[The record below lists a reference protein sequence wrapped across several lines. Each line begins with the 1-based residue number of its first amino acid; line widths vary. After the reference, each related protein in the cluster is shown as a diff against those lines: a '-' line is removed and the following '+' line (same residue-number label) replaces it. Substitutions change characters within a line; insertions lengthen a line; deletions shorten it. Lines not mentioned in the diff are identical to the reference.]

1 MTNETKQPTVVGG
14 INLSTR
20 TKSKTFWVAIIS
32 AVAVFANQI
41 TGAFGLDYSA
51 QIEQG
56 VNIVGSIL
64 TLLAG
69 LGIIVDN
76 NTKGI
81 KDSEIVQTDYTKPR
95 DSKDPN
101 EFVQWQNDSLLTD
114 VTPERKEKEPEEFD
128 TSQPFTD
135 DSDEVEF
142 DVAEY
147 EDDEEL
153 PRGASKFHDDSVLKD
168 GKEDESVKDDFVE
181 NIDDVVIDDSVNS
194 NKEDTDKVVKK
205 TVTKEVTDDKK
216 ESDK

>member
-1 MTNETKQPTVVGG
+1 MANETKQPTVVGG

-56 VNIVGSIL
+56 VNIIGSIL

-76 NTKGI
+76 NTKGL
-81 KDSEIVQTDYTKPR
+81 KDSDIVQTDYTKPR

-101 EFVQWQNDSLLTD
+101 EFVQWQANANTASTFELDNYENNAEPDS
-114 VTPERKEKEPEEFD
+114 
-128 TSQPFTD
+128 D
-135 DSDEVEF
+135 DSDEVL
-142 DVAEY
+142 AI
-147 EDDEEL
+147 EDEIDGGSAPSQDEEDTEE
-153 PRGASKFHDDSVLKD
+153 H
-168 GKEDESVKDDFVE
+168 GKVFAEEEVK
-181 NIDDVVIDDSVNS
+181 
-194 NKEDTDKVVKK
+194 
-205 TVTKEVTDDKK
+205 
-216 ESDK
+216 

>member
-1 MTNETKQPTVVGG
+1 MANETKQPTVVGG

-76 NTKGI
+76 NTKGL
-81 KDSEIVQTDYTKPR
+81 KDSEIVQTDYIKPR

-101 EFVQWQNDSLLTD
+101 EFVQWQANANTASTFELDNYENNAEPDS
-114 VTPERKEKEPEEFD
+114 
-128 TSQPFTD
+128 D
-135 DSDEVEF
+135 DSDEVL
-142 DVAEY
+142 AI
-147 EDDEEL
+147 EDEIDGGSAPSQDEEDTEE
-153 PRGASKFHDDSVLKD
+153 H
-168 GKEDESVKDDFVE
+168 GKVFAEEEVK
-181 NIDDVVIDDSVNS
+181 
-194 NKEDTDKVVKK
+194 
-205 TVTKEVTDDKK
+205 
-216 ESDK
+216 

>member
-1 MTNETKQPTVVGG
+1 MANETKQPTVVGG

-76 NTKGI
+76 NTKGL
-81 KDSEIVQTDYTKPR
+81 KDSDIVQTDYTKPR

-101 EFVQWQNDSLLTD
+101 EFVQWQADASTASTFELDSY
-114 VTPERKEKEPEEFD
+114 ENNAEPD
-128 TSQPFTD
+128 SD
-135 DSDEVEF
+135 DSDEVL
-142 DVAEY
+142 AI
-147 EDDEEL
+147 EDEIDGGSAPSQDEEDTEE
-153 PRGASKFHDDSVLKD
+153 H
-168 GKEDESVKDDFVE
+168 GKVFAEEEVK
-181 NIDDVVIDDSVNS
+181 
-194 NKEDTDKVVKK
+194 
-205 TVTKEVTDDKK
+205 
-216 ESDK
+216 

>member
-1 MTNETKQPTVVGG
+1 MANETKQPKVVGG

-41 TGAFGLDYSA
+41 TGAFGLDSSA

-76 NTKGI
+76 NTKGL
-81 KDSEIVQTDYTKPR
+81 KDSEIVQTDYIKPR

-101 EFVQWQNDSLLTD
+101 EFVQWQANANTASTFELDNY
-114 VTPERKEKEPEEFD
+114 ENNAEPD
-128 TSQPFTD
+128 TD
-135 DSDEVEF
+135 DSDEVP
-142 DVAEY
+142 AI
-147 EDDEEL
+147 EDEIDGGSAPSQDEEDTEE
-153 PRGASKFHDDSVLKD
+153 H
-168 GKEDESVKDDFVE
+168 GKVFAEEEVK
-181 NIDDVVIDDSVNS
+181 
-194 NKEDTDKVVKK
+194 
-205 TVTKEVTDDKK
+205 
-216 ESDK
+216 

>member
-1 MTNETKQPTVVGG
+1 MTNEAKQPKVVGG

-56 VNIVGSIL
+56 VNIIGSIL

-76 NTKGI
+76 NTKGL
-81 KDSEIVQTDYTKPR
+81 KDSDIVQTDYTKPR

-101 EFVQWQNDSLLTD
+101 EFVQWLANANTASTFELDNY
-114 VTPERKEKEPEEFD
+114 ENNAEPD
-128 TSQPFTD
+128 TD
-135 DSDEVEF
+135 DSDEVP
-142 DVAEY
+142 AI
-147 EDDEEL
+147 EDEIDGGSAPSQDEEDTEE
-153 PRGASKFHDDSVLKD
+153 H
-168 GKEDESVKDDFVE
+168 GKVFAEEEVK
-181 NIDDVVIDDSVNS
+181 
-194 NKEDTDKVVKK
+194 
-205 TVTKEVTDDKK
+205 
-216 ESDK
+216 

>member
-1 MTNETKQPTVVGG
+1 MANGTKQPTVVGG

-56 VNIVGSIL
+56 VNIIGSIL

-76 NTKGI
+76 NTKGL
-81 KDSEIVQTDYTKPR
+81 KDSDIVQTDYTKPR

-101 EFVQWQNDSLLTD
+101 EFVQWQANANTASTFELDNY
-114 VTPERKEKEPEEFD
+114 ENNAEPD
-128 TSQPFTD
+128 TD
-135 DSDEVEF
+135 DSDEVP
-142 DVAEY
+142 AI
-147 EDDEEL
+147 EDEIDGGSAPSQDEEDTEE
-153 PRGASKFHDDSVLKD
+153 H
-168 GKEDESVKDDFVE
+168 GKVFAEEEVK
-181 NIDDVVIDDSVNS
+181 
-194 NKEDTDKVVKK
+194 
-205 TVTKEVTDDKK
+205 
-216 ESDK
+216 

>member
-1 MTNETKQPTVVGG
+1 MANETKQPKVVGG

-32 AVAVFANQI
+32 AVALFANQI

-81 KDSEIVQTDYTKPR
+81 KDSDIVQTDYTKPR

-101 EFVQWQNDSLLTD
+101 EFVQWQANANTASTFELDNYENNAEPDS
-114 VTPERKEKEPEEFD
+114 
-128 TSQPFTD
+128 D
-135 DSDEVEF
+135 DSDEVL
-142 DVAEY
+142 AI
-147 EDDEEL
+147 EDEIDGGSAPSQDEEDTEE
-153 PRGASKFHDDSVLKD
+153 H
-168 GKEDESVKDDFVE
+168 GKVFAEEEVK
-181 NIDDVVIDDSVNS
+181 
-194 NKEDTDKVVKK
+194 
-205 TVTKEVTDDKK
+205 
-216 ESDK
+216 

>member
-1 MTNETKQPTVVGG
+1 MANETKQPTVVGG

-76 NTKGI
+76 NTKGL
-81 KDSEIVQTDYTKPR
+81 KDSDIVQTDYTKPR

-101 EFVQWQNDSLLTD
+101 EFVQWQADASTASTFELDSY
-114 VTPERKEKEPEEFD
+114 ENNAEPD
-128 TSQPFTD
+128 TD
-135 DSDEVEF
+135 DSDEVP
-142 DVAEY
+142 AI
-147 EDDEEL
+147 EDEIYGGSAPSQDEEDTEE
-153 PRGASKFHDDSVLKD
+153 H
-168 GKEDESVKDDFVE
+168 GKVFAEEEVK
-181 NIDDVVIDDSVNS
+181 
-194 NKEDTDKVVKK
+194 
-205 TVTKEVTDDKK
+205 
-216 ESDK
+216 

>member
-1 MTNETKQPTVVGG
+1 MANETKQPKVVGG

-32 AVAVFANQI
+32 AVALFANQI

-56 VNIVGSIL
+56 VNIIGSIL

-81 KDSEIVQTDYTKPR
+81 KDSDIVQTDYTKPR

-101 EFVQWQNDSLLTD
+101 EFVQWQANANTASTFELDNYENNAEPDS
-114 VTPERKEKEPEEFD
+114 
-128 TSQPFTD
+128 D
-135 DSDEVEF
+135 DSDEVL
-142 DVAEY
+142 AI
-147 EDDEEL
+147 EDEIDGGSAPSQDEEDTEE
-153 PRGASKFHDDSVLKD
+153 H
-168 GKEDESVKDDFVE
+168 GKVFAEEEVK
-181 NIDDVVIDDSVNS
+181 
-194 NKEDTDKVVKK
+194 
-205 TVTKEVTDDKK
+205 
-216 ESDK
+216 

>member
-1 MTNETKQPTVVGG
+1 MANETKQPTVVGG

-41 TGAFGLDYSA
+41 TGAFGLDYSS

-56 VNIVGSIL
+56 VNIIGSIL

-81 KDSEIVQTDYTKPR
+81 KDSDIVQTDYTKPR

-101 EFVQWQNDSLLTD
+101 EFIQWQANANTASTFELDNY
-114 VTPERKEKEPEEFD
+114 ENNAEPD
-128 TSQPFTD
+128 TD
-135 DSDEVEF
+135 DSDEVP
-142 DVAEY
+142 AI
-147 EDDEEL
+147 EDELDGGSAPSQDEEDTEE
-153 PRGASKFHDDSVLKD
+153 H
-168 GKEDESVKDDFVE
+168 GKVFAEEEVK
-181 NIDDVVIDDSVNS
+181 
-194 NKEDTDKVVKK
+194 
-205 TVTKEVTDDKK
+205 
-216 ESDK
+216 

>member
-56 VNIVGSIL
+56 VNIIGSIL

-76 NTKGI
+76 NTKGL
-81 KDSEIVQTDYTKPR
+81 KDSGIAQSYTKPR
-95 DSKDPN
+95 NENVDPVQFQAEDYTTEQFIDSQQEEVTESVDGLRDVDQEEIESEQADEAPIGLAEDEEYEEVQTPLDDPEADSKD
-101 EFVQWQNDSLLTD
+101 
-114 VTPERKEKEPEEFD
+114 
-128 TSQPFTD
+128 
-135 DSDEVEF
+135 
-142 DVAEY
+142 
-147 EDDEEL
+147 L
-153 PRGASKFHDDSVLKD
+153 PGGGSK
-168 GKEDESVKDDFVE
+168 
-181 NIDDVVIDDSVNS
+181 
-194 NKEDTDKVVKK
+194 
-205 TVTKEVTDDKK
+205 
-216 ESDK
+216 

>member
-76 NTKGI
+76 NTKGL
-81 KDSEIVQTDYTKPR
+81 KDSDIVQTDYTKPR

-101 EFVQWQNDSLLTD
+101 EFVQWQADANTASTFELDNYENNAEPDS
-114 VTPERKEKEPEEFD
+114 
-128 TSQPFTD
+128 D
-135 DSDEVEF
+135 DSDEVL
-142 DVAEY
+142 AI
-147 EDDEEL
+147 EDEIDGGSAPSQDEEDTEE
-153 PRGASKFHDDSVLKD
+153 H
-168 GKEDESVKDDFVE
+168 GKVFAEEEVK
-181 NIDDVVIDDSVNS
+181 
-194 NKEDTDKVVKK
+194 
-205 TVTKEVTDDKK
+205 
-216 ESDK
+216 

>member
-1 MTNETKQPTVVGG
+1 MANETKQPTVVGG

-81 KDSEIVQTDYTKPR
+81 KDSDIVQTDYTKPR

-101 EFVQWQNDSLLTD
+101 EFVQWQANANTASTFELDNY
-114 VTPERKEKEPEEFD
+114 ENNAEPD
-128 TSQPFTD
+128 TD
-135 DSDEVEF
+135 DSDEVP
-142 DVAEY
+142 AI
-147 EDDEEL
+147 EDEIDGGSAPSQDEEDTEE
-153 PRGASKFHDDSVLKD
+153 H
-168 GKEDESVKDDFVE
+168 GKVFAEEEVK
-181 NIDDVVIDDSVNS
+181 
-194 NKEDTDKVVKK
+194 
-205 TVTKEVTDDKK
+205 
-216 ESDK
+216 

>member
-56 VNIVGSIL
+56 VNIIGSIL

-76 NTKGI
+76 NTKGL
-81 KDSEIVQTDYTKPR
+81 KDSDIVQTDYTKPR

-101 EFVQWQNDSLLTD
+101 EFVQWQANANTASTFELDNYENNAEPDS
-114 VTPERKEKEPEEFD
+114 
-128 TSQPFTD
+128 D
-135 DSDEVEF
+135 DSDEVL
-142 DVAEY
+142 AI
-147 EDDEEL
+147 EDEIDGGSAPSQDEEDTEE
-153 PRGASKFHDDSVLKD
+153 H
-168 GKEDESVKDDFVE
+168 GKVFAEEEVK
-181 NIDDVVIDDSVNS
+181 
-194 NKEDTDKVVKK
+194 
-205 TVTKEVTDDKK
+205 
-216 ESDK
+216 

>member
-1 MTNETKQPTVVGG
+1 MTNEAKQPKVVGG

-56 VNIVGSIL
+56 VNIIGSIL

-76 NTKGI
+76 NTKGL
-81 KDSEIVQTDYTKPR
+81 KDSDIVQTDYTKPR

-101 EFVQWQNDSLLTD
+101 EFVQWQANANTASTFELDNY
-114 VTPERKEKEPEEFD
+114 ENNAEPD
-128 TSQPFTD
+128 TD
-135 DSDEVEF
+135 DSDEVP
-142 DVAEY
+142 AI
-147 EDDEEL
+147 EDEIDGGSAPSQDEEDTEE
-153 PRGASKFHDDSVLKD
+153 H
-168 GKEDESVKDDFVE
+168 GKVFAEEEVK
-181 NIDDVVIDDSVNS
+181 
-194 NKEDTDKVVKK
+194 
-205 TVTKEVTDDKK
+205 
-216 ESDK
+216 

>member
-1 MTNETKQPTVVGG
+1 MANETKQPKVVGG

-32 AVAVFANQI
+32 AVALFANQI

-76 NTKGI
+76 NTKGLR
-81 KDSEIVQTDYTKPR
+81 DSDIVQTDYVKPR

-101 EFVQWQNDSLLTD
+101 EFVQWQANANNASTFEIDSY
-114 VTPERKEKEPEEFD
+114 ENNAEPD
-128 TSQPFTD
+128 TD
-135 DSDEVEF
+135 DSDEVP
-142 DVAEY
+142 AI
-147 EDDEEL
+147 EDEIDGGSAPSQDEEDTEE
-153 PRGASKFHDDSVLKD
+153 H
-168 GKEDESVKDDFVE
+168 GKVFAEEEVK
-181 NIDDVVIDDSVNS
+181 
-194 NKEDTDKVVKK
+194 
-205 TVTKEVTDDKK
+205 
-216 ESDK
+216 

>member
-1 MTNETKQPTVVGG
+1 MANETKQPTVVGG

-69 LGIIVDN
+69 LGIIVDS
-76 NTKGI
+76 NTKGL
-81 KDSEIVQTDYTKPR
+81 KDSDIVQTDYTKPR

-101 EFVQWQNDSLLTD
+101 EFVQWQANANTASTFELDNY
-114 VTPERKEKEPEEFD
+114 ENNAEPD
-128 TSQPFTD
+128 TD
-135 DSDEVEF
+135 DSDEVP
-142 DVAEY
+142 AI
-147 EDDEEL
+147 EDEIDGGSAPSQDEEDTEE
-153 PRGASKFHDDSVLKD
+153 H
-168 GKEDESVKDDFVE
+168 GKVFAEEEVK
-181 NIDDVVIDDSVNS
+181 
-194 NKEDTDKVVKK
+194 
-205 TVTKEVTDDKK
+205 
-216 ESDK
+216 

>member
-1 MTNETKQPTVVGG
+1 MANETKQPTVVGG

-56 VNIVGSIL
+56 VNIIGSIL

-81 KDSEIVQTDYTKPR
+81 KDSDIVQTDYTKPR

-101 EFVQWQNDSLLTD
+101 EFVQWQADARTSSTFELDNY
-114 VTPERKEKEPEEFD
+114 ENNAEPD
-128 TSQPFTD
+128 TD
-135 DSDEVEF
+135 DSDEVPAIQDEL
-142 DVAEY
+142 DGGSAPSQ
-147 EDDEEL
+147 DEEDTEE
-153 PRGASKFHDDSVLKD
+153 H
-168 GKEDESVKDDFVE
+168 GKVFAEEEVK
-181 NIDDVVIDDSVNS
+181 
-194 NKEDTDKVVKK
+194 
-205 TVTKEVTDDKK
+205 
-216 ESDK
+216 

>member
-1 MTNETKQPTVVGG
+1 MANETKQPTVVGG

-56 VNIVGSIL
+56 VNIIGSIL

-76 NTKGI
+76 NTKGL
-81 KDSEIVQTDYTKPR
+81 KDSDIVQTDYTKPR

-101 EFVQWQNDSLLTD
+101 EFVQWQENANTASTFELDNY
-114 VTPERKEKEPEEFD
+114 ENNAEPD
-128 TSQPFTD
+128 TD
-135 DSDEVEF
+135 DSDEVP
-142 DVAEY
+142 AI
-147 EDDEEL
+147 EDEIDGGSAPSQDEEDTEE
-153 PRGASKFHDDSVLKD
+153 H
-168 GKEDESVKDDFVE
+168 GKVFAEEEVK
-181 NIDDVVIDDSVNS
+181 
-194 NKEDTDKVVKK
+194 
-205 TVTKEVTDDKK
+205 
-216 ESDK
+216 

>member
-1 MTNETKQPTVVGG
+1 MANETKQPTVVGG

-76 NTKGI
+76 NTKGL
-81 KDSEIVQTDYTKPR
+81 KDSDIVQTDYTKPR

-101 EFVQWQNDSLLTD
+101 EFVQWQADANTASTFELDNYENNAEPDS
-114 VTPERKEKEPEEFD
+114 
-128 TSQPFTD
+128 D
-135 DSDEVEF
+135 DSDEVL
-142 DVAEY
+142 AI
-147 EDDEEL
+147 EDEIDGGSAPSQDEEDTEE
-153 PRGASKFHDDSVLKD
+153 H
-168 GKEDESVKDDFVE
+168 GKVFAEEEVK
-181 NIDDVVIDDSVNS
+181 
-194 NKEDTDKVVKK
+194 
-205 TVTKEVTDDKK
+205 
-216 ESDK
+216 

>member
-1 MTNETKQPTVVGG
+1 MANETKQPKVVGG

-32 AVAVFANQI
+32 AVALFANQI

-76 NTKGI
+76 NTKGL
-81 KDSEIVQTDYTKPR
+81 KDSEIVQTDYIKPR

-101 EFVQWQNDSLLTD
+101 EFVQWQANANTASTFELDNY
-114 VTPERKEKEPEEFD
+114 ENNAEPD
-128 TSQPFTD
+128 TD
-135 DSDEVEF
+135 DSDEVP
-142 DVAEY
+142 AI
-147 EDDEEL
+147 EDEIDGGSAPSQDEEDTEE
-153 PRGASKFHDDSVLKD
+153 H
-168 GKEDESVKDDFVE
+168 GKVFAEEEVK
-181 NIDDVVIDDSVNS
+181 
-194 NKEDTDKVVKK
+194 
-205 TVTKEVTDDKK
+205 
-216 ESDK
+216 

>member
-1 MTNETKQPTVVGG
+1 MANETKQPKVVGG

-56 VNIVGSIL
+56 VNILGSIL

-76 NTKGI
+76 NTKGL
-81 KDSEIVQTDYTKPR
+81 KDSEIVQTDYIKPR

-101 EFVQWQNDSLLTD
+101 EFVQWQANANTASTFELDNYENNAEPDS
-114 VTPERKEKEPEEFD
+114 
-128 TSQPFTD
+128 D
-135 DSDEVEF
+135 DSDEVL
-142 DVAEY
+142 AI
-147 EDDEEL
+147 EDEIDGGSAPSQDEEDTEE
-153 PRGASKFHDDSVLKD
+153 H
-168 GKEDESVKDDFVE
+168 GKVFAEEEVK
-181 NIDDVVIDDSVNS
+181 
-194 NKEDTDKVVKK
+194 
-205 TVTKEVTDDKK
+205 
-216 ESDK
+216 